1 MVILVRVHSVDSP
14 GDLAGL
20 REENALLTGALDG
33 FDRCGSL
40 S

>member
-1 MVILVRVHSVDSP
+1 MVILVWVHSVDSP

-20 REENALLTGALDG
+20 RAENALLTAALDG